1 MIIALLMK
9 VFFYAEDPNEVK
21 YQNPIKKW
29 ENSDLY
35 DLENPRA
42 LIKYSN
48 NMQNFYKNIK
58 EHNPG
63 RKSNRLIPFDDMIAD
78 MISNKKLNQR
88 VTELLTRRRK
98 LNISTVLSHKLIFQY
113 QKLLD

>member
-9 VFFYAEDPNEVK
+9 IFLYAEDPNEVK

-29 ENSDLY
+29 EKSDRY
-35 DLENPRA
+35 NLENSKA
-42 LIKYSN
+42 LIKYLN

-63 RKSNRLIPFDDMIAD
+63 RKSID
-78 MISNKKLNQR
+78 
-88 VTELLTRRRK
+88 
-98 LNISTVLSHKLIFQY
+98 
-113 QKLLD
+113 